1 MGFLFNLSSVNNA
14 HLLSWTYVEE
24 IFNEISFQGL
34 LNDSSSQDYPTS
46 KSGWSK
52 WTVLWK
58 FAFNFIY
65 SACSDMHVVRLREF
79 SIYWFNWKNSIR
91 LFLSPVVS
99 THFPHLTISTS
110 FKKKKKSQWLKHF
123 NSQIYHVFAH
133 DFKGKEFSSDSPIN
147 ICKWQYLH
155 V

>member
-1 MGFLFNLSSVNNA
+1 MGFLFNLSPVNNA
-14 HLLSWTYVEE
+14 HPLSWTYVGG

-34 LNDSSSQDYPTS
+34 LNGSASQDYPTS
-46 KSGWSK
+46 RSAWSK
-52 WTVLWK
+52 WTGLWK
-58 FAFNFIY
+58 VAFNLIY
-65 SACSDMHVVRLREF
+65 SATSDMHVVRSREF

-91 LFLSPVVS
+91 LFLSPGVS
-99 THFPHLTISTS
+99 TYFPHLTISAS
-110 FKKKKKSQWLKHF
+110 LKKKKSQWLKHF

-133 DFKGKEFSSDSPIN
+133 DFKGKEFSSDFPIN